1 MGKPKYINVIE
12 LYKYSVE
19 HPEFNNKEVGQFF
32 GIKPSSVTVAIQS
45 AIRQLR
51 GFWVVPSLDVENT
64 YFVINNLNERKFTVD
79 INGFILQGF
88 KFNTHEKKELIRMGF
103 KI

>member
-1 MGKPKYINVIE
+1 MGKPKNINVIE
-12 LYKYSVE
+12 LYKYSIS
-19 HPEFNNKEVGQFF
+19 HPELNNKEVGEFF
-32 GIKPSSVTVAIQS
+32 GINPSSVTVAIQS
-45 AIRQLR
+45 AIRELR

-79 INGFILQGF
+79 IDGYVLEGFN
-88 KFNTHEKKELIRMGF
+88 FNSHEKKELIKMGF